1 MIDKIQECV
10 NGDKM
15 LIRRGRFVDLAFLLG
30 VGDEDYLVTIE
41 KGRIASI
48 EPRELETITGQF
60 SIRAASEVWQEFWK
74 PMPKRNHHDIWA
86 MLAAGLVE
94 LDGDLAPL
102 MQNLQYFKD
111 VLSSPRPKARRR

>member
-1 MIDKIQECV
+1 MIDKIQGCV